1 MIEAEATVPDRTMS
15 DRTMSDRTMSD
26 RTKPDLTM
34 SDRTMSDRTVPDRT
48 MSERTAEMRGRTM
61 SDRTAEMGGR
71 TMSDRTS
78 PDRTETMSGRTVS
91 DRTDRAVSGVSKLD
105 TPERADLMAER
116 TGRTDR
122 AVSGMS
128 KLDAPDRADLART
141 APGVRAADRAVS
153 DVPRRDVP
161 SSPNSTR
168 TVPSV
173 RAADLAPD
181 SAAVRDAMKDLDEE
195 ARRVFAK
202 AGTLREGM
210 EALRKSPTARM
221 ARKALGPV
229 GAVLGAGAIAKAYQ
243 SVKGGAPVSDL
254 LVEVVPFFEAVQ
266 SQRGPNIDS
275 PEALERIRQQQRVA
289 ALAEDPRGAGDLSF
303 QNTDLTFESSPD
315 SGIVPTGTPVK
326 KTTTGQ
332 RPSAFPMP
340 RRLNVLV
347 RGAKGGAVETLNND
361 LQMLGFSK
369 GTLAGPANEFTEQT
383 RQAVMRLQR
392 DADITVDGKVGPQT
406 RAAIA
411 DMLTDPDRM
420 SAKDSLRVDAGGD
433 LRARL
438 ETRKQKEEPTE
449 SRSAAL
455 DILEATVK

>member
-1 MIEAEATVPDRTMS
+1 MAEDQISIYDAIRRNLEAEARKAQAAAADFGKRIGVYDPDEMTREVERRSRRTSSGVRGLPVGTRGMVEAEATDRAMS
-15 DRTMSDRTMSD
+15 GKAGVDAPSRDDLMRTVELD
-26 RTKPDLTM
+26 
-34 SDRTMSDRTVPDRT
+34 DRTVEMGDRT
-48 MSERTAEMRGRTM
+48 VEMD
-61 SDRTAEMGGR
+61 DRTNKAGSKAQAM
-71 TMSDRTS
+71 T
-78 PDRTETMSGRTVS
+78 
-91 DRTDRAVSGVSKLD
+91 DRTDRAL
-105 TPERADLMAER
+105 
-116 TGRTDR
+116 
-122 AVSGMS
+122 SGMS
-128 KLDAPDRADLART
+128 GLDAPNRADLA
-141 APGVRAADRAVS
+141 
-153 DVPRRDVP
+153 
-161 SSPNSTR
+161 R

-289 ALAEDPRGAGDLSF
+289 ALAEDPRGASDLSF

-340 RRLNVLV
+340 RRPNVLV

-392 DADITVDGKVGPQT
+392 DAGITVDGKVGPQT

-438 ETRKQKEEPTE
+438 EARKQKEEPTE